1 MESKDS
7 RDLDLM
13 QDGKRQMEL
22 CNACR
27 YCEGYCAVWRAIEWR
42 RDFTDNDMTYLANL
56 CHDCRD
62 CYYACP
68 FTTPHEFGINP
79 PQLFAGLREET
90 YRKYAWPGKWA
101 KALGD
106 SVSGFW
112 ATFVFGILFILG
124 FMFVNGGMEGMFQ
137 PQSGEGAFYTVFPKT
152 LMTVVFTVL
161 GLWMVGGWGIG
172 ASKFWRDVRS
182 TKSEKDKVLF
192 KDIKTATLYA
202 ASLKYLD
209 GEGAGCTYPSEEP
222 AKARRTF
229 HHLVGYGF
237 LLDLASTTLAAFYD
251 HFLHIPAP
259 YPLFHPVVILGS
271 VGGIMLIIGLCGL
284 LYLKSKSD
292 KEVNDEKA
300 VKTGSAFSV
309 ALLIVAVTG
318 MVLLAVRE
326 TGAMQML
333 LAIHLGSVAALF
345 FTAPY
350 SKFSHFVYRYLAL
363 VNFAQEERVAHEAKV
378 VHKEKTVK
386 KPVAIV
392 EGIASKQ

>member
-1 MESKDS
+1 MISNDSKE
-7 RDLDLM
+7 LDLM
-13 QDGKRQMEL
+13 EDGKRQMEL

-27 YCEGYCAVWRAIEWR
+27 YCEGYCAVWQAIEWR
-42 RDFTDNDMTYLANL
+42 RDFSDTDMTYLANL

-106 SVSGFW
+106 SVAGFW
-112 ATFVFGILFILG
+112 ATFVFAIIFVIGFVFANSGFDGLFS
-124 FMFVNGGMEGMFQ
+124 
-137 PQSGEGAFYTVFPKT
+137 PQTGDGAFYVFFPEN
-152 LMTVVFTVL
+152 LMIGVFVAL
-161 GLWMVGGWGIG
+161 GLWMVAGWGIG
-172 ASKFWRDVRS
+172 AKRYWHDIRS
-182 TKSEKDKVLF
+182 AKSEKDKVLF
-192 KDIKTATLYA
+192 NDIKKATLYA

-237 LLDLASTTLAAFYD
+237 LLDLASTTLASFYA

-259 YPLFHPVVILGS
+259 YPLLHPVVILGS

-300 VKTGSAFSV
+300 VKTGSAFTW
-309 ALLIVAVTG
+309 ALLLVAVTG
-318 MVLLAVRE
+318 MVLLAFRE
-326 TGAMQML
+326 TGAMTML

-350 SKFSHFVYRYLAL
+350 SKFSHFVYRYLSL
-363 VNFAQEERVAHEAKV
+363 VNFAQEERVAHEAETA
-378 VHKEKTVK
+378 HKAKPAKKTIA
-386 KPVAIV
+386 VAGEV
-392 EGIASKQ
+392 ASKN

>member
-1 MESKDS
+1 
-7 RDLDLM
+7 M

-42 RDFTDNDMTYLANL
+42 RDFSDNDMTYLANL

-106 SVSGFW
+106 NVSGFW
-112 ATFVFGILFILG
+112 ASFVFGILFVLAFILS
-124 FMFVNGGMEGMFQ
+124 NSGMEGFFQ
-137 PQSGEGAFYTVFPKT
+137 PLTEEGAFYVHFPET
-152 LMTVVFTVL
+152 LMTVVFSAL
-161 GLWMVGGWGIG
+161 GLWMVGGWIIG
-172 ASKFWRDVRS
+172 ASRFWRDIRS
-182 TKSEKDKVLF
+182 DKSQKVTIN
-192 KDIKTATLYA
+192 DIKTATGYA
-202 ASLKYLD
+202 MSLKYLD

-222 AKARRTF
+222 AKARRWF

-237 LLDLASTTLAAFYD
+237 LLDLASTTLAAFYA
-251 HFLHIPAP
+251 HVLHIPAP
-259 YPLFHPVVILGS
+259 YPLYHPIVILGS
-271 VGGIMLIIGLCGL
+271 VGGIMLIIGLSGL

-292 KEVNDEKA
+292 KDVNDEKA

-309 ALLIVAVTG
+309 ALLIVAMTG
-318 MVLLAVRE
+318 MLLLAFRE
-326 TGAMQML
+326 TGLMTLL

-363 VNFAQEERVAHEAKV
+363 VNFAQEERVANEAEA
-378 VHKEKTVK
+378 VHKVKPANKTVS
-386 KPVAIV
+386 VAG
-392 EGIASKQ
+392 GIASKH